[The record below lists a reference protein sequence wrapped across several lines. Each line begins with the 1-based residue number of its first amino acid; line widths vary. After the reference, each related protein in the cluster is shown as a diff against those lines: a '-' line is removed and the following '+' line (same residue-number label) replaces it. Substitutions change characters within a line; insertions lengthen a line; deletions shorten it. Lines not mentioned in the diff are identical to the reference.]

1 MNNNSHAVAL
11 SSSCVCSQGVKGV
24 KGGSGPKGE
33 RGVGG
38 DPVSR
43 FVLRHLK

>member
-1 MNNNSHAVAL
+1 MNNNSHAVAS
-11 SSSCVCSQGVKGV
+11 SSSCVRSQGVKGV

-33 RGVGG
+33 RGARG